1 MVHVS
6 FLTLAERDAIE
17 LAAELHHQRLL
28 MFDTIEEHVDLL
40 WDADGPERRLLT
52 HLSGATKA
60 LLYSRVEKVA
70 TELLGDRLVRMWAQ
84 PVTSFDQQSTKALM
98 DGLAPA

>member
-17 LAAELHHQRLL
+17 LAAELHRQRLL